1 LKKGFGYLD
10 ANSMCRKDIKSRKP
24 LELLNIPE
32 VNGAISL
39 RKANKQGILF
49 RLLLS
54 HGENTGLS
62 LGKQDQLR

>member
-1 LKKGFGYLD
+1 
-10 ANSMCRKDIKSRKP
+10 MCGVDIQSRKP
-24 LELLNIPE
+24 LELLNIPK

-49 RLLLS
+49 RLQLS

-62 LGKQDQLR
+62 LGKQGLLR